1 MRHHTHTWTYRAII
15 NIIIH
20 VYIYIHTNML
30 DIPEILG
37 NREGIWIIQI
47 ILYVHHNRYL
57 KLESKTSDD
66 LTLDVFDC
74 WWQISA
80 HSCGWRIFMNN
91 IWWTNPGQ
99 SGVAVM
105 EIPEEKHRTS
115 ILMAPSNGLYIY
127 IYMYQYIYIYDI
139 ICKHKTMRWF
149 HVYLYIYFTYIYIY
163 IVYTYTSIKINN
175 CMYIVLSK

>member
-1 MRHHTHTWTYRAII
+1 
-15 NIIIH
+15 
-20 VYIYIHTNML
+20 ML

-127 IYMYQYIYIYDI
+127 IYTCINIFTYMILSVSTRPCVGFMCIYIFILPIYI
-139 ICKHKTMRWF
+139 
-149 HVYLYIYFTYIYIY
+149 LYIHTQ
-163 IVYTYTSIKINN
+163 V
-175 CMYIVLSK
+175 